1 MCSEVPFADTSQ
13 SAGHLWVR
21 PSLSVL
27 RLHSVSLPSLG
38 SQNQLQALGHR
49 SLQGKMARSNQRA
62 DTAPPRP
69 TPPAAAPAKQVLG
82 PRVTCPASA
91 DSGTGGL
98 SRGSGFDPCWPLTG
112 QGPGKP
118 PLHGHRGSSEATVAT
133 FQQEAPPSTE
143 PR

>member
-1 MCSEVPFADTSQ
+1 MCREVPLADTSQ
-13 SAGHLWVR
+13 AARHLWVR
-21 PSLSVL
+21 HSLSVL
-27 RLHSVSLPSLG
+27 SLHPVSLPSLG
-38 SQNQLQALGHR
+38 SQNQLQSLGHW

-62 DTAPPRP
+62 DTAPPCS

-112 QGPGKP
+112 QRAGKP
-118 PLHGHRGSSEATVAT
+118 ALPGHRGSSEVTVAT

>member
-1 MCSEVPFADTSQ
+1 MCSEVHLSDTSQ
-13 SAGHLWVR
+13 AVRHLWVKH
-21 PSLSVL
+21 SLSVL
-27 RLHSVSLPSLG
+27 SLHSVSLPALG

-49 SLQGKMARSNQRA
+49 SLQGKMARSSQRA

-69 TPPAAAPAKQVLG
+69 TPPAAAPAKQVLE

-112 QGPGKP
+112 QRAGKP
-118 PLHGHRGSSEATVAT
+118 PLCGHRGSSEATVAT